1 MNRIKQLLAE
11 LCPDGVE
18 FRALG
23 EVAGYSDTRIDAKSI
38 NETNFVGVDNLIAD
52 KRGKVNS
59 KYLPTDI
66 RLTKYE
72 RGDILLGNIRP
83 YLKKIW
89 LAQNPGGCSGDVL
102 TVRISGE
109 YGDRIK
115 PEFLYYLLSSD
126 KFFIYNTKHAKG
138 GKMPRG
144 DKARILEYEI
154 PVPPIAIQNEIA
166 KILDK
171 FVELQTELQARKI
184 QYHYYRNV
192 LFTFPSSENEPVFL
206 GCVNCW
212 MNVAKKV

>member
-1 MNRIKQLLAE
+1 
-11 LCPDGVE
+11 
-18 FRALG
+18 
-23 EVAGYSDTRIDAKSI
+23 
-38 NETNFVGVDNLIAD
+38 
-52 KRGKVNS
+52 
-59 KYLPTDI
+59 
-66 RLTKYE
+66 
-72 RGDILLGNIRP
+72 
-83 YLKKIW
+83 
-89 LAQNPGGCSGDVL
+89 
-102 TVRISGE
+102 
-109 YGDRIK
+109 
-115 PEFLYYLLSSD
+115 
-126 KFFIYNTKHAKG
+126 
-138 GKMPRG
+138 MPRG